1 MVVSMAAGA
10 ERRARGSFRIL
21 ATGSNLTAAT
31 RHHAI
36 TPSRRYAITAN
47 RLDRLD
53 RLDREI
59 PGGAVHLEYTPEQ
72 QQLRT
77 ELRAYFAELVPEDV
91 YARYE
96 DPAAQK
102 RFYRETIRRLGADG
116 WLGVGW
122 PKEYG
127 GRGMTP
133 MDQFIFFDEAAQ
145 AVVPLPLMALN
156 TVGPTIMQFGT
167 DEQKAY
173 FLPRIL
179 AGEIDFA
186 IGYSEPDAGT
196 DLAALTCKAV
206 REGDEETGTYVV
218 NGQKIWTTNGD
229 TADWVWLAVRTDPDA
244 PAHKGITM
252 LLVPTSDPGYSCT
265 LINTLAS
272 HDTTASYYEDIR
284 VPAARRV
291 GQENKGWRLIT
302 NQLNHERVTLAAH
315 GTMAIRALHDVQR
328 WAASTKL
335 ADGRRVIDLSWV
347 RGRLARTHARLDAM
361 KLLNWQMVN
370 AVESGTLTPQDASA
384 VKVYGSEARRDA
396 YAWLMEIVGAA
407 GPLKDGSAGAVLHGE
422 LERGYRS
429 AVIFTF
435 GGGNNEIQRE
445 IISWIGLGMPRVRR

>member
-1 MVVSMAAGA
+1 M
-10 ERRARGSFRIL
+10 
-21 ATGSNLTAAT
+21 
-31 RHHAI
+31 H
-36 TPSRRYAITAN
+36 
-47 RLDRLD
+47 LD
-53 RLDREI
+53 
-59 PGGAVHLEYTPEQ
+59 HTPEQ
-72 QQLRT
+72 QRLRT
-77 ELRAYFAELVPEDV
+77 ELRAYFADLVPDNA
-91 YARYE
+91 YARYA

-102 RFYRETIRRLGADG
+102 RFYRDTIRRLGTDR

-122 PKEYG
+122 PEEYG
-127 GRGMTP
+127 GRGLTP
-133 MDQFIFFDEAAQ
+133 MEQFIFFDEAAQ
-145 AVVPLPLMALN
+145 AGVPLPLMALN

-179 AGEIDFA
+179 SGEIDFA

-196 DLAALTCKAV
+196 DLASLKTRAV
-206 REGDEETGTYVV
+206 RDDGGTSRSSEAESGGEYVV

-265 LINTLAS
+265 VINTLAS
-272 HDTTASYYEDIR
+272 HDTTASYYENIR
-284 VPAARRV
+284 VPVSRRV
-291 GQENKGWRLIT
+291 GEENQGWRLIT

-315 GTMAIRALHDVQR
+315 GTMAIRALQDVQR
-328 WAASTKL
+328 WAMETKL
-335 ADGRRVIDLSWV
+335 ADGRRVIDLPWV
-347 RGRLARTHARLDAM
+347 RGRLARTHTRLDAM
-361 KLLNWQMVN
+361 KLLNWRMVT
-370 AVESGTLTPQDASA
+370 AVQEGTLTPQDASA
-384 VKVYGSEARRDA
+384 VKVYGSETRRDA
-396 YAWLMEIVGAA
+396 YAWLMEIVAAA
-407 GPLKDGSAGAVLHGE
+407 GPLKEGSAGAVLHGD

>member
-1 MVVSMAAGA
+1 
-10 ERRARGSFRIL
+10 
-21 ATGSNLTAAT
+21 
-31 RHHAI
+31 
-36 TPSRRYAITAN
+36 
-47 RLDRLD
+47 
-53 RLDREI
+53 
-59 PGGAVHLEYTPEQ
+59 VHLEYTPEQ
-72 QQLRT
+72 QRLRT
-77 ELRAYFAELVPEDV
+77 ELRTYFAELVPEGA
-91 YARYE
+91 YTRHA

-127 GRGMTP
+127 GRGLTAIE
-133 MDQFIFFDEAAQ
+133 QFVFFDEAAQ
-145 AVVPLPLMALN
+145 AGVPLPLMALN

-167 DEQKAY
+167 EEQKAY

-179 AGEIDFA
+179 SGELDFA

-196 DLAALTCKAV
+196 DLASLKTRAV
-206 REGDEETGTYVV
+206 RDGDHYVV

-244 PAHKGITM
+244 PPHKGITM
-252 LLVPTSDPGYSCT
+252 LLVPTTEPGYSCT

-272 HDTTASYYEDIR
+272 HDTTASYYENIR
-284 VPAARRV
+284 VPVSRRV
-291 GQENKGWRLIT
+291 GEENKGWRLIT

-315 GTMAIRALHDVQR
+315 GTMAIRSLHNVQR
-328 WAASTKL
+328 WAMETKL
-335 ADGRRVIDLSWV
+335 ADGRRVIDLPWV
-347 RGRLARTHARLDAM
+347 RRRLAQTHTRLDAL
-361 KLLNWQMVN
+361 KLLNWRMVS
-370 AVESGTLTPQDASA
+370 ALQEGTLTPQDASA

-396 YAWLMEIVGAA
+396 YAWLMEIVAAA
-407 GPLKDGSAGAVLHGE
+407 GALKEGSAGSVLHGE

>member
-1 MVVSMAAGA
+1 M
-10 ERRARGSFRIL
+10 
-21 ATGSNLTAAT
+21 
-31 RHHAI
+31 
-36 TPSRRYAITAN
+36 
-47 RLDRLD
+47 
-53 RLDREI
+53 
-59 PGGAVHLEYTPEQ
+59 HLEYTPAQ
-72 QQLRT
+72 NRLRA

-91 YARYE
+91 HTRYA

-102 RFYRETIRRLGADG
+102 RFYRETVRRLGADG

-122 PKEYG
+122 PTEFG
-127 GRGMTP
+127 GRGLTP
-133 MDQFIFFDEAAQ
+133 MEQFIFFDEAAQ
-145 AVVPLPLMALN
+145 AGVPLPLMALN
-156 TVGPTIMQFGT
+156 TVGPTIMRFGT

-179 AGEIDFA
+179 SGEIDFA

-196 DLAALTCKAV
+196 DLAALKTRAV
-206 REGDEETGTYVV
+206 RDGDETTGTYTV

-229 TADWVWLAVRTDPDA
+229 TADWVWLAVRTATPEEGV
-244 PAHKGITM
+244 PLHKGITM

-265 LINTLAS
+265 IINTLAS
-272 HDTTASYYEDIR
+272 HDTTASYYDDVR
-284 VPAARRV
+284 VPASRRV
-291 GQENKGWRLIT
+291 GEENKGWRLIT

-328 WAASTKL
+328 WAAATPL
-335 ADGRRVIDLSWV
+335 ADGRRVIDLPWV
-347 RGRLARTHARLDAM
+347 RRTLARTHARLDAM

-370 AVESGTLTPQDASA
+370 AVQNGTLTPQDASA

-396 YAWLMEIVGAA
+396 YAALMEVVAAA
-407 GPLKDGSAGAVLHGE
+407 GALKEGSAGTVLHGE